1 MHLRGK
7 RATILYSYDEVWAKP
22 EYPLEHHM
30 EDCLQLFNKVK
41 HFKKE
46 IAGHIAEKANIG
58 TEDLWSS
65 AFFTTLL
72 HDVGKASIPFQKY
85 LRKQGEKE
93 SHAFISFYFV
103 NQICSNVSKLKIN
116 EKTTGLEA
124 LAVASHHSPLHPLK
138 FEEWYQGVE
147 EDPRILKDVVRRYLK
162 NFSAKKAME
171 YVGRVTELDVSFPQT
186 YNDIYESF
194 ALLNAR
200 LRTSRTISNDSVRSP
215 FAFLK
220 SILHYC
226 DWYGSSREF
235 SPQYS
240 PDNVESRVLR
250 YLEEKEKKPIK
261 LRKFQ
266 EDIKPLTDA
275 LLQAPTGTG
284 KTEAATLWADKYT
297 GSKKLLYLLPTMT
310 TCNKMHDRLKKMLG
324 CEVGLL
330 HGTSDYMLATNEEY
344 EGQEEFE
351 RIKQSLFCKS
361 FMYPCTVATIDQ
373 LLFTMFNW
381 GRWELKL
388 LNAGNSAVIVDEI
401 HAYEPYTVALIVHT
415 LRLLRSLG
423 AKSLVMSA
431 TIPTVLRDL
440 LQSKL
445 ELTSTYRETSYDNRI
460 RTSIQLATSEEIASA
475 VREIIRHYEGHY
487 EDKKKKVLVICNTVA
502 TSKAVYSA
510 IERTK
515 KIKKNELALLHSQ
528 FIMRDRAAKEDFL
541 ENLKDY
547 AGPYV
552 LVATQVV
559 EVSLD
564 IDFDVLFTEACP
576 IDALIQRLGRVNRRG
591 ERSPAEVFI
600 YKQTPNADR
609 VYNPALVQDSVK
621 QLYSRGR
628 SKLKEFELIEIVNDV
643 YDREDYESRLEE
655 ELKKTR
661 ALIADVQD
669 NLRHMYRLTV
679 DEKMLQQV
687 VTRESDYV
695 TIDVVPRDYADRVLS
710 LPKDER
716 YRRVE
721 FTVKVP
727 YYKIKQNLRQPLDGV
742 LVADVNY
749 DPQLGVIYPERDTE
763 AYIY

>member
-1 MHLRGK
+1 MSKHILMRLREK
-7 RATILYSYDEVWAKP
+7 KATILYSYDEVWAKP

-30 EDCLQLFNKVK
+30 EDCLQLFSKVK
-41 HFKKE
+41 HFKKA
-46 IAGHIAEKANIG
+46 IAGTIAERANIEA
-58 TEDLWSS
+58 EDLWSS

-85 LRKQGEKE
+85 LRQQGEKE
-93 SHAFISFYFV
+93 SHAFTSFYFV

-138 FEEWYQGVE
+138 FEEWYKGVE
-147 EDPRILKDVVRRYLK
+147 EEPQILKDVVRRYLK
-162 NFSAKKAME
+162 DFAAKKAME
-171 YVGRVTELDVSFPQT
+171 YVGKVTELDVSFPQT

-200 LRTSRTISNDSVRSP
+200 LRTSRTISNDSIRLP

-226 DWYGSSREF
+226 DWYGSNKEF
-235 SPQYS
+235 NPQYS
-240 PDNVESRVLR
+240 PDNVESRILR
-250 YLEEKEKKPIK
+250 YLEEKEKTPIQLK
-261 LRKFQ
+261 QFQ
-266 EDIKPLTDA
+266 EGIKTLNDTI
-275 LLQAPTGTG
+275 LQAPTGTG
-284 KTEAATLWADKYT
+284 KTEAATLWADKYIS
-297 GSKKLLYLLPTMT
+297 SKKVLYLLPTMT
-310 TCNKMHDRLKKMLG
+310 TCNKMYDRLKKMLG

-351 RIKQSLFCKS
+351 RIRQSLFCKS
-361 FMYPCTVATIDQ
+361 FMYPCTVATVDQ

-388 LNAGNSAVIVDEI
+388 LNAGNSAIIVDEI

-415 LRLLRSLG
+415 LKLLRSLG
-423 AKSLVMSA
+423 AKNLVMSA
-431 TIPTVLRDL
+431 TIPTVLQDIL
-440 LQSKL
+440 SSELG
-445 ELTSTYRETSYDNRI
+445 LTSYKDTSYDRRI
-460 RTSIQLATSEEIASA
+460 RTSIQLKTSKEITSA
-475 VREIIRHYEGHY
+475 VQKIVRRY
-487 EDKKKKVLVICNTVA
+487 EDKKKVLVICNTVA
-502 TSKAVYSA
+502 TSKAVYKA
-510 IERTK
+510 IEYSK
-515 KIKKNELALLHSQ
+515 KIKKNKLLLLHSQ
-528 FIMRDRAAKEDFL
+528 FIMRDRADKEDFL
-541 ENLKDY
+541 ENLKY
-547 AGPYV
+547 CPGPFV

-591 ERSPAEVFI
+591 ERPPAEVFI

-609 VYNPALVQDSVK
+609 VYDPALVRDSVK
-621 QLYSRGR
+621 QLCSRGR
-628 SKLKEFELIEIVNDV
+628 SKLEEFELAKIVNDV
-643 YDREDYESRLEE
+643 YDKEDYESRFQEE
-655 ELKKTR
+655 FKKTR

-679 DEKMLQQV
+679 DEKMLQRV

-695 TIDVVPRDYADRVLS
+695 TINVVPRDYADRVSS

-727 YYKIKQNLRQPLDGV
+727 YYKIKRNLRQPLDGV
-742 LVADVNY
+742 LVADVDY

>member
-1 MHLRGK
+1 MRPREK
-7 RATILYSYDEVWAKP
+7 RVTILYSYDEVWAKP
-22 EYPLEHHM
+22 GYPLEHHM
-30 EDCLQLFNKVK
+30 EDCLQLFSKVK
-41 HFKKE
+41 HFKKA
-46 IAGHIAEKANIG
+46 IAGTIAERANIEA
-58 TEDLWSS
+58 EDLWSS

-85 LRKQGEKE
+85 LRQQGEKE
-93 SHAFISFYFV
+93 SHAFTSFYFV

-138 FEEWYQGVE
+138 FEEWYKGVE
-147 EDPRILKDVVRRYLK
+147 EDPQILKDVVRRYLK
-162 NFSAKKAME
+162 DFAAKKATE
-171 YVGRVTELDVSFPQT
+171 YVGKVTELDISFPQT

-220 SILHYC
+220 SMLHYC

-250 YLEEKEKKPIK
+250 YLEEKEKKPIELK
-261 LRKFQ
+261 KFQ

-275 LLQAPTGTG
+275 ILQAPTGTG

-310 TCNKMHDRLKKMLG
+310 TCNKMYDRLKKMLG

-388 LNAGNSAVIVDEI
+388 LNAGNSAIIVDEI

-423 AKSLVMSA
+423 AKNLVMSA

-440 LQSKL
+440 LQSNL
-445 ELTSTYRETSYDNRI
+445 ELTSVCRDTSCDNRI
-460 RTSIQLATSEEIASA
+460 RTSIQLETSDEMASA
-475 VREIIRHYEGHY
+475 VQEIIRHYN
-487 EDKKKKVLVICNTVA
+487 DKKKVLVICNTVA

-510 IERTK
+510 IEDIK
-515 KIKKNELALLHSQ
+515 MVKKNELALLHSQ

-591 ERSPAEVFI
+591 ERPPAEVFI

-609 VYNPALVQDSVK
+609 VYDPALVQDSVK

-628 SKLKEFELIEIVNDV
+628 SKLKEFELLEIVNDV
-643 YDREDYESRLEE
+643 YDREDYESRFQEE
-655 ELKKTR
+655 FKKTR

-695 TIDVVPRDYADRVLS
+695 TINVVPRDYADRVLS

-742 LVADVNY
+742 LIADVDY